1 MASPVFPIVVVGG
14 ILVAL
19 LSVPDSKDTSKNIPS
34 KVLMVFI
41 TVVTISIKAY
51 MVHCIVSG
59 GETCGMYAWLN
70 SLLICVWM
78 LTAIAMLMHKKLIAD

>member
-1 MASPVFPIVVVGG
+1 MPSPVLPIVVVGG

-19 LSVPDSKDTSKNIPS
+19 LSIPDSKDTSKNIPT
-34 KVLMVFI
+34 KVMMIFI
-41 TVVTISIKAY
+41 TILTISVKAY

-70 SLLICVWM
+70 SILICVWM
-78 LTAIAMLMHKKLIAD
+78 LTAITMLMHKKLIAH